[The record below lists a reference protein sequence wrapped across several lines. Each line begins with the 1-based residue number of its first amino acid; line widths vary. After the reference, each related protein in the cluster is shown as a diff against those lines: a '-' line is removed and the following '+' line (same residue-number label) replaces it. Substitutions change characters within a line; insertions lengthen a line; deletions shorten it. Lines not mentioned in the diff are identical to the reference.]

1 MVEAKI
7 RTFAKDCDLS
17 PNMIDRSSYIVK
29 LLETV
34 SSGLPKEKHDKLTQ
48 YMCGMISNSI
58 KNSSGTNQVIETFKD
73 WSVEEL
79 SRSMKYIGTYFLM

>member
-34 SSGLPKEKHDKLTQ
+34 SSGLPKEKHEKLTQ

-58 KNSSGTNQVIETFKD
+58 KNSSVTNQVYVGHAEMRIVHD
-73 WSVEEL
+73 MICASSSCAYV
-79 SRSMKYIGTYFLM
+79 

>member
-34 SSGLPKEKHDKLTQ
+34 SSGLPKEKNEKP
-48 YMCGMISNSI
+48 N
-58 KNSSGTNQVIETFKD
+58 KVFK
-73 WSVEEL
+73 
-79 SRSMKYIGTYFLM
+79 KYNIIFLP